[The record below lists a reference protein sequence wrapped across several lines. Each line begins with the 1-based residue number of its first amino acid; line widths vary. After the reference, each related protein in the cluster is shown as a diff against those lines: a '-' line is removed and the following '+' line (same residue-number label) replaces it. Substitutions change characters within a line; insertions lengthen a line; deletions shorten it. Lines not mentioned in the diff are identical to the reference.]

1 MPSTAGASESRFPSR
16 ISKPHNLSSPTLLS
30 RAFVPHWERRESEGE
45 LFPFP
50 KELATARE
58 RGQGER
64 LFRNRGGEVDRVA
77 VGDEDIV
84 LDADSERLVGQ
95 IETRLD
101 GDDHAGLQDTIG
113 ESIVDV

>member
-30 RAFVPHWERRESEGE
+30 RAFVPHWERRESEGG

-64 LFRNRGGEVDRVA
+64 LFRNRRSEIDGIAIGNKN
-77 VGDEDIV
+77 IV
-84 LDADSERLVGQ
+84 LDANTEGFIRE
-95 IETRLD
+95 IEARLD
-101 GDDHAGLQDTIG
+101 GDDHAGLQDAIG
-113 ESIVDV
+113 EGIVDV